1 MKKFLQ
7 AIQPYTKMISLLMMI
22 GISFVYAMFQGGFV
36 SWFLFYC
43 FLPFGIYAML
53 LFFYSLRD
61 FTAKRL
67 ITASSY
73 QAGDDVRIKL
83 EISRRFSFPLHYLVV
98 EDILPE
104 KLAKYSTVSTKKLV
118 FPGFKKF
125 VTLDYQITNLVRGE
139 HIFKEIVIKTGDML
153 GLFQK
158 SYVMKVEGKL
168 LVLPKYKDLRFQQ
181 MVAFYEQGQ
190 TASVVKMRRDTSIVS
205 GIREYQQGDRLGWID
220 WKATAKKNEIM
231 TKEFEER
238 KSQDVFLILDQF
250 PSETFEEMV
259 SLTASLAH
267 SIIKRGVQVGFTGTN
282 DLNEMLLIRG
292 GDSQKQKIL
301 YQLAK
306 VEDHTHAT
314 LETVL
319 QGSNQYLP
327 SNLSFLM
334 ITSYFSDETLRV
346 LSNFKR
352 NRPASIFVIKKERSQ
367 KESEVKLEEMARVR
381 GITLKHFSEG
391 EWEQALAEV
400 GRG

>member
-1 MKKFLQ
+1 MKKYLH
-7 AIQPYTKMISLLMMI
+7 AIQPYTKMIALLMMI
-22 GISFVYAMFQGGFV
+22 GLSFVYAMFQGGFV

-43 FLPFGIYAML
+43 FLPFGIYAIL

-61 FTAKRL
+61 FRVQRI

-73 QAGDDVRIKL
+73 QAGDDVSIKL
-83 EISRRFSFPLHYLVV
+83 ELSRRFSFPLHYLVV

-104 KLAKYSTVSTKKLV
+104 KLAKYSTVTTKKLV
-118 FPGFKKF
+118 FPGFRKSIK
-125 VTLDYQITNLVRGE
+125 LDYHINNLVRGE
-139 HIFKEIVIKTGDML
+139 HVFKNVVIKTGDML

-158 SYVMKVEGKL
+158 SYVMKFEGKL
-168 LVLPKYKDLRFQQ
+168 LVIPKYNDLRFKQ

-205 GIREYQQGDRLGWID
+205 GIRDYQPGDRLGWID
-220 WKATAKKNEIM
+220 WKATAKRNEIM

-238 KSQDVFLILDQF
+238 KSQDVFVILDQF
-250 PSETFEEMV
+250 PSETFEELV

-292 GDSQKQKIL
+292 GDAQKQKIL

-306 VEDHTHAT
+306 VEDNTKTT
-314 LETVL
+314 LEMVL
-319 QGSNQYLP
+319 KGSDQYLP

-334 ITSYFSDETLRV
+334 VTSHFTEETLRA

-352 NRPASIFVIKKERSQ
+352 NRPAAIFVVKKDHSN

-381 GITLKHFSEG
+381 GITLKFLAEG
-391 EWEQALAEV
+391 EWELALAEV
-400 GRG
+400 GRR